1 MQVSSFMTDLMEFK
15 DEIFKKV
22 RLLENKLTTE
32 FKAKYS
38 EMYSNIE
45 KIDNKLNYITE
56 SNESLLESVAEQKLG
71 LEKIAELE
79 SFKNKTENNIIMH
92 DIRIKS
98 MSSDLES
105 IKNKYD
111 KTIYDN
117 LQVPGYVGPG
127 CQFKTIAEYITNN
140 IFELSNLKN
149 DRDKMKIENVEIRNR
164 LDNIL
169 KSTINLIDNSI
180 VRCQKYSDN
189 KHQDMQKI
197 LDNRLVEF
205 SEKNIDILKTESH
218 NEKQIELLKLDVEKL
233 LLMKN
238 ELITLTDQKINEINN
253 KIETMTKEISLMKL
267 KKAEK
272 SNGEQ
277 IKTENKSQKEEEN
290 NYINSSNNTSNY
302 KNIDYDNSIKNNEE
316 INIKIN
322 TNINNM
328 KKSNYKLPKN
338 PMIISSNNNYNIR
351 SNINESN
358 ASNINNNI
366 NNIKK
371 KLNINNTNSTESPK
385 YNKINY
391 NNEIKNLNHK
401 KEEKKFESFEE
412 EQSSRNIEKNN
423 LNNNKISIINNEYQV
438 SKEETKEEMK
448 EEVKEEMK
456 EEVKEEMKE
465 EEKEKIKEETKKEI
479 KRKNKIKEDNKNMKF
494 IEKHSQNP
502 KNNEII
508 NKGKIIKNLSSP
520 ILEKPMKIDDIYTN
534 NLNNNINIDYKN
546 RELKD
551 SIQIFSN
558 KKKINTKKIKI
569 ESLEKKR
576 YIQSNSSINS
586 NELKNKKE
594 EQDYN
599 NYDYNEPFINNN
611 ILIEKISKS
620 PLAKNFS
627 KINIINKKNNI
638 EDYNFYLTPISI
650 NTVDRNERKERKNI
664 IEYNEEQLQIMNKIK
679 TFYNNKKEKSEQKS
693 QENIIDCNVIN
704 LNLEKGLKNKKKQF
718 SENNLYLSKDN
729 KFQKENKLRNNLSE
743 IGMKITPA
751 FGRTTYSF
759 YNKKEH
765 IGTGFNNAI
774 QNNRKINSLKD
785 RLNMAFV
792 STIKQRLN
800 LHDKA
805 INVK

>member
-1 MQVSSFMTDLMEFK
+1 MNL
-15 DEIFKKV
+15 
-22 RLLENKLTTE
+22 
-32 FKAKYS
+32 
-38 EMYSNIE
+38 
-45 KIDNKLNYITE
+45 
-56 SNESLLESVAEQKLG
+56 VAEQKLG

-328 KKSNYKLPKN
+328 KKSDYKLQKN

-448 EEVKEEMK
+448 EEVK
-456 EEVKEEMKE
+456 
-465 EEKEKIKEETKKEI
+465 
-479 KRKNKIKEDNKNMKF
+479 R
-494 IEKHSQNP
+494 
-502 KNNEII
+502 
-508 NKGKIIKNLSSP
+508 
-520 ILEKPMKIDDIYTN
+520 
-534 NLNNNINIDYKN
+534 
-546 RELKD
+546 
-551 SIQIFSN
+551 
-558 KKKINTKKIKI
+558 
-569 ESLEKKR
+569 
-576 YIQSNSSINS
+576 
-586 NELKNKKE
+586 
-594 EQDYN
+594 
-599 NYDYNEPFINNN
+599 
-611 ILIEKISKS
+611 
-620 PLAKNFS
+620 
-627 KINIINKKNNI
+627 
-638 EDYNFYLTPISI
+638 
-650 NTVDRNERKERKNI
+650 RNERR
-664 IEYNEEQLQIMNKIK
+664 
-679 TFYNNKKEKSEQKS
+679 S
-693 QENIIDCNVIN
+693 
-704 LNLEKGLKNKKKQF
+704 
-718 SENNLYLSKDN
+718 
-729 KFQKENKLRNNLSE
+729 
-743 IGMKITPA
+743 
-751 FGRTTYSF
+751 
-759 YNKKEH
+759 
-765 IGTGFNNAI
+765 
-774 QNNRKINSLKD
+774 
-785 RLNMAFV
+785 
-792 STIKQRLN
+792 
-800 LHDKA
+800 
-805 INVK
+805 

>member
-576 YIQSNSSINS
+576 YIQSNSSVNS

-599 NYDYNEPFINNN
+599 YYDYNEPFINNN

>member
-1 MQVSSFMTDLMEFK
+1 
-15 DEIFKKV
+15 
-22 RLLENKLTTE
+22 
-32 FKAKYS
+32 
-38 EMYSNIE
+38 
-45 KIDNKLNYITE
+45 
-56 SNESLLESVAEQKLG
+56 
-71 LEKIAELE
+71 
-79 SFKNKTENNIIMH
+79 
-92 DIRIKS
+92 
-98 MSSDLES
+98 
-105 IKNKYD
+105 
-111 KTIYDN
+111 
-117 LQVPGYVGPG
+117 
-127 CQFKTIAEYITNN
+127 
-140 IFELSNLKN
+140 
-149 DRDKMKIENVEIRNR
+149 
-164 LDNIL
+164 
-169 KSTINLIDNSI
+169 
-180 VRCQKYSDN
+180 
-189 KHQDMQKI
+189 
-197 LDNRLVEF
+197 
-205 SEKNIDILKTESH
+205 
-218 NEKQIELLKLDVEKL
+218 
-233 LLMKN
+233 
-238 ELITLTDQKINEINN
+238 
-253 KIETMTKEISLMKL
+253 
-267 KKAEK
+267 
-272 SNGEQ
+272 
-277 IKTENKSQKEEEN
+277 
-290 NYINSSNNTSNY
+290 
-302 KNIDYDNSIKNNEE
+302 
-316 INIKIN
+316 
-322 TNINNM
+322 
-328 KKSNYKLPKN
+328 
-338 PMIISSNNNYNIR
+338 
-351 SNINESN
+351 
-358 ASNINNNI
+358 
-366 NNIKK
+366 
-371 KLNINNTNSTESPK
+371 
-385 YNKINY
+385 
-391 NNEIKNLNHK
+391 
-401 KEEKKFESFEE
+401 
-412 EQSSRNIEKNN
+412 
-423 LNNNKISIINNEYQV
+423 
-438 SKEETKEEMK
+438 
-448 EEVKEEMK
+448 
-456 EEVKEEMKE
+456 
-465 EEKEKIKEETKKEI
+465 
-479 KRKNKIKEDNKNMKF
+479 MKF
-494 IEKHSQNP
+494 IEKHSQSL

-576 YIQSNSSINS
+576 YIQSNSSIHS

-599 NYDYNEPFINNN
+599 DYDYNEPFINNN

-638 EDYNFYLTPISI
+638 EDYNFYLSPKSF

-759 YNKKEH
+759 YNKKEPL
-765 IGTGFNNAI
+765 GTGFNNAI

>member
-302 KNIDYDNSIKNNEE
+302 KNIDFDNSIKNNEE